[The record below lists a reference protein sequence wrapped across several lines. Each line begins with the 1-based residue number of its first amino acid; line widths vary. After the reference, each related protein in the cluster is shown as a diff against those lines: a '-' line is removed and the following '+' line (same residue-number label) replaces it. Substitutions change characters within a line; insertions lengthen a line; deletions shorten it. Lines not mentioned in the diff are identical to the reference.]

1 MTSSISCSHCTSTT
15 SSTFCTPRGT
25 SSSRRDATATARA
38 ASQRKCPPA
47 SAPPARTPSAA
58 VEPPSHP
65 AGAASA
71 ATSTH
76 VAAVTRAVM
85 LLGVIEL
92 PLRTA
97 DRPKEIHESG
107 GDSHAEAEQREP
119 GFGAE
124 PAIRIVPGAQADHSR
139 QHQRESDR
147 GQLAERSPGALFPG
161 RRHVKK
167 DTSTSLPPTQAGA
180 SG

>member
-1 MTSSISCSHCTSTT
+1 MIRRPPRSTLFPYT
-15 SSTFCTPRGT
+15 TLFRSAL
-25 SSSRRDATATARA
+25 DATTTARA
-38 ASQRKCPPA
+38 ASQRKFTTA
-47 SAPPARTPSAA
+47 SAPPARTPRAA
-58 VEPPSHP
+58 VGPPSHP
-65 AGAASA
+65 AGAARR
-71 ATSTH
+71 ATSAH

-85 LLGVIEL
+85 LFGVIEL
-92 PLRTA
+92 PFRTA

-119 GFGAE
+119 GVGAE

-147 GQLAERSPGALFPG
+147 GQLAERSPGALLPG

>member
-1 MTSSISCSHCTSTT
+1 APASHA
-15 SSTFCTPRGT
+15 PPARPVL
-25 SSSRRDATATARA
+25 DAPATARA
-38 ASQRKCPPA
+38 ASQRKFTTA

-65 AGAASA
+65 AGAARR

-139 QHQRESDR
+139 QQQRQADP
-147 GQLAERSPGALFPG
+147 GQRAERPPGALFPG
-161 RRHVKK
+161 PRPVKN
-167 DTSTSLPPTQAGA
+167 
-180 SG
+180 